1 MDRRQ
6 FIISTAGAGAAMAT
20 AQAASAQPASG
31 QEAQTTSELMRKYI
45 RDPGPKTPVANVRAA
60 TSTDNAI
67 VTETILKVM
76 REGGNAV
83 DAAIAG
89 CMVQA
94 TVEPFMT
101 NHTGTVTFLYF
112 EAKTGKLYQLDSTGT
127 FPADLPPFRPVPT
140 MPGSGYAAY
149 PPSAVIPGFMPG
161 MKAMYDR
168 FATKPWANLCEDAI
182 RWAEQGHPVS
192 TFEVQVNEYGRAFYN
207 YFPDGRRFFAPDGHM
222 VKVGDLFPNKALA
235 ATLRKVAAEGPDHM
249 ITGEWA
255 DAFVKRGNSMGWKI
269 EKRHMTETP
278 PRWID
283 PLRFAHQEYEVVS
296 LAPPQN
302 TGLRIAGVLGI
313 LRHLKIRDMEPGSA
327 EHLFYMGHALRHAIF
342 HSAYSGDPEVVA
354 DYDTAALLDE
364 NYFAHA
370 ARLIRGI
377 KPKVDLSRHVE
388 LTSGASALGGV
399 PSALGAGNEVDKHPP
414 GSCELAVVD
423 AEGNWVQMM
432 NTLQSGGIPGV
443 VVGGVPMVGSHCTF
457 NQPEPNMVQLLAPRA
472 RMRQMMGNTIVL
484 KNGRPV
490 LSLGTPGA
498 PHYTVPQVLTNAL
511 DFKMTPY
518 DAADAPRMFPL
529 TDDSE
534 MAIEDRLSAEAIRG
548 LAAMGVKVRAKPA
561 YDFHMGSFQLCY
573 RDASGALGAAA
584 DPRRMG
590 VADGLR

>member
-6 FIISTAGAGAAMAT
+6 FIAGSAVGAGALLAGSRAAAENLPRAT
-20 AQAASAQPASG
+20 PDQ
-31 QEAQTTSELMRKYI
+31 MRKYV
-45 RDPGPKTPVANVRAA
+45 RDPGPKMPVSKVKAA
-60 TSTDNAI
+60 CSTDNAI

-101 NHTGTVTFLYF
+101 NHTGTVTFLYY
-112 EAKTGKLYQLDSTGT
+112 EAKSGKLYQLDSTGT
-127 FPADLPPFRPVPT
+127 FPADLPPFRPVPP

-161 MKAMYDR
+161 LKEMHAR
-168 FATKPWANLCEDAI
+168 FASRPWASLCEDAI
-182 RWAEQGHPVS
+182 RWAEEGHPVS
-192 TFEVQVNEYGRAFYN
+192 TFEVQVNEFGANFYN
-207 YFPDGRRFFAPDGHM
+207 HFADGRRFFAPGGFL
-222 VKVGDLFPNKALA
+222 VKVGDLFVNKPLA
-235 ATLRKVAAEGPDHM
+235 QTLRKVAQEGPDHM

-255 DAFVKRGNSMGWKI
+255 DAFIARGNAMGWKI
-269 EKRHMTETP
+269 EKRHMTATP

-283 PLRFAHQEYEVVS
+283 PLRFAHNEYEIAS

-302 TGLRIAGVLGI
+302 QGLRIAITLGI
-313 LRHLKIRDMEPGSA
+313 LRHLGIRKVRPGSA
-327 EHLFYMGHALRHAIF
+327 EHLFYMAHALRHAIYHAGF
-342 HSAYSGDPEVVA
+342 SGDPVAVA

-364 NYFAHA
+364 DFFAHS

-377 KPKVDLSRHVE
+377 MPKVDLSAHVRM
-388 LTSGASALGGV
+388 TGGASPLGGE
-399 PSALGAGNEVDKHPP
+399 ATGAGNRLEKQPS

-423 AEGNWVQMM
+423 AQGNWVQMM

-457 NQPEPNMVQLLAPRA
+457 DQPGTSMMQLLAPNA
-472 RMRQMMGNTIVL
+472 RMRTVMGNTIVL
-484 KNGRPV
+484 KGGKPV
-490 LSLGTPGA
+490 LSLGSPGNV
-498 PHYTVPQVLTNAL
+498 HCTVPQVLTYAL
-511 DFKMTPY
+511 DFNMSPY
-518 DAADAPRMFPL
+518 DASDAPRMLPL
-529 TDDSE
+529 TDSSE
-534 MAIEDRLSAEAIRG
+534 MVIEDRLSPEALKG
-548 LAAMGVKVRAKPA
+548 LAAMGVKVRAVAA
-561 YDFHMGSFQLCY
+561 YDYHMGSFQMAY
-573 RDASGALGAAA
+573 RDARGALGASA

>member
-6 FIISTAGAGAAMAT
+6 FMAGAAVGAGAMIAST
-20 AQAASAQPASG
+20 SAAAELPRAS
-31 QEAQTTSELMRKYI
+31 QDLMQRYV
-45 RDPGPKTPVANVRAA
+45 RNPGPKTPVTNVKAA
-60 TSTDNAI
+60 CSTDNAI

-101 NHTGTVTFLYF
+101 NHTGTVTFLYY

-127 FPADLPPFRPVPT
+127 FPSDLPPFRPVPA
-140 MPGSGYAAY
+140 MPAGYAAY

-161 MKAMYDR
+161 LKEM
-168 FATKPWANLCEDAI
+168 FAKFGTKPWAYLCEDAI
-182 RWAEQGHPVS
+182 RWAESGHPVS
-192 TFEVQVNEYGRAFYN
+192 TFEVQVNEFGHAFYN
-207 YFPDGRRFFAPDGHM
+207 HFPDGRRFFAPDGYL
-222 VKVGDLFPNKALA
+222 VKVGDLFVNKPLA
-235 ATLRKVAAEGPDHM
+235 ATLRKVAAEGPEHM
-249 ITGEWA
+249 ITGGWA
-255 DAFVKRGNSMGWKI
+255 DAFIARGNAMGWNI

-278 PRWID
+278 PRWIE
-283 PLRFAHQEYEVVS
+283 PLRFRHHEYEVVS

-302 TGLRIAGVLGI
+302 QGVRLAGALGI
-313 LRHLKIRDMEPGSA
+313 LRHLKIRDLQPGSA

-342 HSAYSGDPEVVA
+342 NAAYSGDPVAVA

-364 NYFAHA
+364 GYFAHA

-377 KPKVDLSRHVE
+377 KPKVDLSRHVA
-388 LTSGASALGGV
+388 LTGGATGTGGV
-399 PSALGAGNEVDKHPP
+399 PTVIGAGNVIEKHPP
-414 GSCELAVVD
+414 GSCELAIVD

-457 NQPEPNMVQLLAPRA
+457 NQPEPSMMQLLAPGA
-472 RMRQMMGNTIVL
+472 RMRQVMGNTIVL
-484 KNGRPV
+484 KNGKPV

-498 PHYTVPQVLTNAL
+498 PHYTVAQVLTHAL
-511 DFKMTPY
+511 DFNMSPY
-518 DAADAPRMFPL
+518 AAAEAPRMYPIN
-529 TDDSE
+529 DQSE
-534 MAIEDRLSAEAIRG
+534 LAIEDRLSADAVKG

-561 YDFHMGSFQLCY
+561 YDYHMGSFQMCF
-573 RDASGALGAAA
+573 RDAQGRLGAVA

-590 VADGLR
+590 VADGLKS